1 MCSCGRDNAV
11 HDRSDIEPGD
21 PEDDCCTI
29 SRSRRSSARK
39 QSHTDSRCGQDSDGV
54 AHSRSPQSSFGPRA
68 KTKSNELPEGHG
80 PLPGARN
87 YLQRAAEAG
96 SADAGYA
103 LGTTYDPSFIEETGA
118 RGIRGDFY
126 RHGRGTSER
135 RSSVRKP
142 HKKGFGNWNRLGQWL
157 PNGRMSRGRT

>member
-1 MCSCGRDNAV
+1 M
-11 HDRSDIEPGD
+11 
-21 PEDDCCTI
+21 
-29 SRSRRSSARK
+29 
-39 QSHTDSRCGQDSDGV
+39 
-54 AHSRSPQSSFGPRA
+54 
-68 KTKSNELPEGHG
+68 
-80 PLPGARN
+80 
-87 YLQRAAEAG
+87 QRAAEAG

-118 RGIRGDFY
+118 QGIRGDFY

-157 PNGRMSRGRT
+157 PNGRMSRGRTLRWTDRRGIIDAANADGLQTSWTPYDFANHACALVGGQEPAMSETGHMQENGGKV

>member
-1 MCSCGRDNAV
+1 MIAPISNPAIPKTIAAPSPGRGGAAHESKVIPTAV
-11 HDRSDIEPGD
+11 
-21 PEDDCCTI
+21 
-29 SRSRRSSARK
+29 
-39 QSHTDSRCGQDSDGV
+39 V
-54 AHSRSPQSSFGPRA
+54 AKTRTAFCIRDLPRGSFGPGA

-80 PLPGARN
+80 PLPGARG

-103 LGTTYDPSFIEETGA
+103 LGTTYDPSFIEKTGA
-118 RGIRGDFY
+118 QGIRGDFY